1 MREMPPHA
9 VPPRD
14 PGLQPERTDLA
25 WRRTLLALIVAD
37 FFIWRA
43 WLVSTLPES
52 RREDPAVFG
61 LGLAACAAAAATVL
75 IAGCVLSRARAMR
88 AANTA
93 PPAALLRTA
102 AGSMTL
108 LAAAIIAC
116 TVLSP

>member
-1 MREMPPHA
+1 MHPQA

-37 FFIWRA
+37 FFMWRA
-43 WLVSTLPES
+43 WLISTLPEAQ
-52 RREDPAVFG
+52 REDIAVFG

-75 IAGCVLSRARAMR
+75 IAGCVLYRARTLR
-88 AANTA
+88 TANTA
-93 PPAALLRTA
+93 PPATLLRTA
-102 AGSMTL
+102 ASSMAL

-116 TVLSP
+116 IALSS